1 MGLQRPIT
9 IGRIDYANAWP
20 LFHFTDQTLPEDRF
34 TIVKRVPSLLNQAMR
49 KGELD
54 LTAMAAFAYAQHAD
68 DYLLLPDL
76 SVSARGRVN
85 SILLFLKA
93 PLEDVLN
100 GGTIAVTNTSATS
113 INLLKIIMG
122 LYYEAS
128 PVYVTTEP
136 NLDAMLEH
144 ADAALLIGDPAI
156 QSSWDCSGLTVLD
169 LGELWR
175 SWTGFGMTFALVAV
189 RKEVAAAAPAEVA
202 AAWKAMTDSKRE
214 SLRHPEVLVDK
225 ACRELGGTPEY
236 WSRYFRELHHD
247 FGPDEQAGLAL
258 YFEYAHRLGLL
269 ENRVQ
274 MNFFE
279 AHSALQVNE

>member
-20 LFHFTDQTLPEDRF
+20 LFHFTDRALPEDRY

-128 PVYVTTEP
+128 PNYVTTEP
-136 NLDAMLEH
+136 NLQAMLEH

-156 QSSWDCSGLTVLD
+156 QASWNYSGLTVLD

-175 SWTGFGMTFALVAV
+175 NWTGYGMTFALVAV
-189 RKEVAAAAPAEVA
+189 RREVANAAPREVAAV
-202 AAWKAMTDSKRE
+202 WNAMIQSKRQ
-214 SLRHPEVLVDK
+214 SLRHPEALVDK
-225 ACRELGGTPEY
+225 ACRELGGTAEY

-247 FGPDEQAGLAL
+247 FGPDEQAGLSL

-279 AHSALQVNE
+279 VDSALQVNE